1 MTMKNWKLTALEV
14 QIISAGMMCQKLENE
29 LKKNLDSWV
38 RKITQDRLYT
48 WRRRYF
54 DLVRQKTPKL
64 DARLEREEL
73 DRADELREK
82 RYDREEYLNEMWL
95 EEYDLYND
103 R

>member
-14 QIISAGMMCQKLENE
+14 QIISAGMMVQKLENE
-29 LKKNLDSWV
+29 LKRNLESWV
-38 RKITQDRLYT
+38 RTITQKNLAT
-48 WRRRYF
+48 WRRRYL

-64 DARLEREEL
+64 DARLEREKL